1 MEKAGKMVDYMV
13 KKKEFY
19 AIKNIA
25 AQKIIF
31 KVFEIAIKSK
41 MQLGDKDIF
50 IIKQKFAKG
59 FTKRILEHQVEKNLQ
74 RIIAALS
81 E

>member
-50 IIKQKFAKG
+50 IIK
-59 FTKRILEHQVEKNLQ
+59 
-74 RIIAALS
+74 
-81 E
+81 